1 MWQFARLFRLTPKVM
16 LGSMASTIQ
25 RICVVAVWTMALFG
39 QPSVLTW
46 HNDNARTGQNL
57 QETTLTPAN
66 VNSAMFGRL
75 FTITVDGKVDAQPL
89 YVPALTIPQQGVHN
103 LLFVVTE
110 HDSAYAFDAD
120 TAAQLWH
127 VSLLGS
133 SETPSDNRGCG
144 QVTPEIGATATPAID
159 LQSGPHGIMYTIA
172 MSKDA
177 SGNYH
182 HRLHALGLTTGGEQF
197 GGPVEIQATY
207 PGSGVE
213 NTFLPKQH
221 KERPGLLIANG
232 LVYTTWSSHC
242 DFFPYTAWVMSYNE
256 TTLAQVNVLNLT
268 PNGNDGALWAAGAGP
283 AADASGN
290 VYVLTGNG
298 TFDTTLNGGGFP
310 SNGDYG
316 NAFVKMSA
324 NGGSLAVADYFTMS
338 NTASESGADQDL
350 GSGGL
355 ILLPS
360 VNDAQGRPRS
370 LAVGAGKDRHIYVVD
385 RNNLGKFN
393 SGTNAIYQDLPSA
406 LSGSVFSTP
415 AWFNGKLYYGAVGD
429 KLKAFTFTAGAF
441 PSAPSSQTANTFVY
455 PGTTPSISANGT
467 SNAIAWAA
475 ENAGTAVLH
484 AYDAT
489 DLSKELY
496 NSNQAANGRD
506 HFGNG
511 NKFIVPTVVNGKV
524 YVGTTNG
531 VGVFG
536 LLCSYSL
543 SAASANAPAAGGAQ
557 SVNVITSD
565 GCSWNAASNAGF
577 LSLSSGAS
585 GAGNGTVMYQV
596 TANSG
601 AARSGTLTIAG
612 QTFTVMQAGTSGPA
626 LSIAKTHTGNFT
638 QGQTNA
644 QYNILVTNSG
654 AGSTNGAAVSV
665 TDTLPGGLTLVS
677 ISGAGWS
684 CNGATCT
691 RSDVLSAG
699 VSYPTITVT
708 VNVAAGASSP
718 QVNQANVSGGG
729 STAAATSD
737 STTIAANQPRL
748 NVSVSSLNFGF
759 NGALITGAQPV
770 IVSFTG
776 GLGVSWTAS
785 SNQSNLTVN
794 PAGSAGN
801 GAFQVMASSGPSGIV
816 TVTAAG
822 AINSPQQIQ
831 VNVNNAGPD
840 VPFGSFD
847 TPANNTGGIAGAI
860 AVTGWAL
867 DPVDVAKV
875 DIWREPIGNEATSS
889 NGLVFIGDAVFVT
902 DARPDVEALYP
913 NAPRK
918 NRAGW
923 GYQLLTSLLPNNGGS
938 AGLGNG
944 TYNLHAMAHNT
955 AGVALDLETRT
966 ITADNAHA
974 AKPFGAI
981 DTPGQGSTIS
991 GNAFVNFGWALTQN
1005 PLMIATDG
1013 STITV
1018 MVDGQTLGHPVY
1030 NQFRSDIASLFPGRG
1045 NSGGAVGYFVLDT
1058 TKLSNGVHTIQWV
1071 VFDSA
1076 GHGDGIGSRF
1086 FNVLNSGAGG
1096 VATPDVD
1103 VQSTFPSATA
1113 LDAEADE
1120 MGRIELPVG
1129 ASSGY
1134 MRVNGERRPLPAGSS
1149 LSDGVFYW
1157 HPGPGF
1163 RGRYELVF
1171 ERPDGTNLA
1180 VTIRVGQ
1187 VGNLRP
1193 IANRPVR

>member
-1 MWQFARLFRLTPKVM
+1 MYLIAA
-16 LGSMASTIQ
+16 AS
-25 RICVVAVWTMALFG
+25 VVALFG

-89 YVPALTIPQQGVHN
+89 YVPALAIPGQGVHN
-103 LLFVVTE
+103 AVFVVTE

-133 SETPSDNRGCG
+133 GETPSDNRGCG
-144 QVTPEIGATATPAID
+144 QVTPEIGATATPVID
-159 LQSGPHGIMYTIA
+159 LQIGPHGTMYAIA

-177 SGNYH
+177 SANYH
-182 HRLHALGLTTGGEQF
+182 QRLHALDITTGGEQF
-197 GGPVEIQATY
+197 SGPVEIQATY

-221 KERPGLLIANG
+221 KERAGLLIANG
-232 LVYTTWSSHC
+232 LVYTAWSSHC
-242 DFFPYTAWVMSYNE
+242 DFFPYTAWVISYSE
-256 TTLAQVNVLNLT
+256 TTLARVNVLNLT
-268 PNGNDGALWAAGAGP
+268 PNGNDGAMWAAGAGP

-298 TFDTTLNGGGFP
+298 TFDTTLNAGGFP

-316 NAFVKMSA
+316 NAFVKMST
-324 NGGSLAVADYFTMS
+324 GGGTLAVADYFTMS
-338 NTASESGADQDL
+338 NTVSESGGDQDL
-350 GSGGL
+350 GSGGM
-355 ILLPS
+355 IVLPPL
-360 VNDAQGRPRS
+360 NDAQGNPRS
-370 LAVGAGKDRHIYVVD
+370 LAVGAGKDAHIYLVD

-393 SGTNAIYQDLPSA
+393 PGTNNIYQDLQGA
-406 LSGSVFSTP
+406 LSGGVFSTP

-429 KLKAFTFTAGAF
+429 KLKAFTFTAGVF
-441 PSAPSSQTANTFVY
+441 PSAPSSQTATSFVY

-489 DLSKELY
+489 DLTKELY
-496 NSNQAANGRD
+496 NSNQAANSRD

-524 YVGTTNG
+524 YVGTTTG

-543 SAASANAPAAGGAQ
+543 SGASASAPAAGGMQ
-557 SVNVITSD
+557 SVNVISSN
-565 GCSWNAASNAGF
+565 GCAWTAASNSGF
-577 LSLSSGAS
+577 LSISSGAS
-585 GAGNGTVMYQV
+585 GTANGTVSYQV
-596 TANSG
+596 ATNSG

-626 LSIAKTHTGNFT
+626 LSIVKTHAGNFT
-638 QGQTNA
+638 QGQTSA
-644 QYNILVTNSG
+644 QFNISVTNSG
-654 AGSTNGAAVSV
+654 AGSTNGTAVSV
-665 TDTLPGGLTLVS
+665 TDTVPGGLTLVS
-677 ISGAGWS
+677 MAGTGWS
-684 CNGATCT
+684 CNANTCM
-691 RSDVLSAG
+691 RSDVLLAG
-699 VSYPTITVT
+699 AGYPAITAT

-718 QVNQANVSGGG
+718 QVNQAGVSGGG
-729 STAAATSD
+729 SAGASTSD
-737 STTIAANQPRL
+737 STTIVVNQPRL
-748 NVSVSSLNFGF
+748 NVSASSLNFGF
-759 NGALITGAQPV
+759 NGTLITGAQTV
-770 IVSFTG
+770 TVSFAG
-776 GLGVSWTAS
+776 GLGVNWTSS
-785 SNQSNLTVN
+785 SNQSNITVS
-794 PAGSAGN
+794 PAGGAGN
-801 GAFQVMASSGPSGIV
+801 GVFQVMASSGASGIV
-816 TVTAAG
+816 TVTAPG
-822 AINSPQQIQ
+822 ATNSPQQIQ
-831 VNVNNAGPD
+831 VNVTNAGPD

-847 TPANNTGGIAGAI
+847 LPVNNSSGIAGAI

-889 NGLVFIGDAVFVT
+889 NGLVFIGDSVFVV
-902 DARPDVEALYP
+902 DARPDVEAAYP
-913 NAPRK
+913 SAPRK

-938 AGLGNG
+938 PGLGNG
-944 TYNLHAMAHNT
+944 TYKLHAIAHNT
-955 AGVALDLETRT
+955 AGVAVDLGTRAFA
-966 ITADNAHA
+966 ADNAHA
-974 AKPFGAI
+974 AKPFGTI
-981 DTPGQGSTIS
+981 DTPGQGGTIS

-1005 PLMIATDG
+1005 PLTIPTDG
-1013 STITV
+1013 STIAV

-1030 NQFRSDIASLFPGRG
+1030 NQFRSDIATAFPGRA

-1058 TKLSNGVHTIQWV
+1058 TKLSNGVHAIQWV

-1076 GHGDGIGSRF
+1076 GHGDGLGSRF
-1086 FNVLNSGAGG
+1086 FTVLNSEGAGG
-1096 VATPDVD
+1096 VARPEVD
-1103 VQSTFPSATA
+1103 AQLTFPSGSAME
-1113 LDAEADE
+1113 AEVDE

-1129 ASSGY
+1129 GSNGY
-1134 MRVNGERRPLPAGSS
+1134 LLVSGERRPLPAGSS

-1163 RGRYELVF
+1163 RGRYELIF
-1171 ERPDGTNLA
+1171 ERADGTDLV
-1180 VTIRVGQ
+1180 VTVRVGQ
-1187 VGNLRP
+1187 IGKRP
-1193 IANRPVR
+1193 I

>member
-1 MWQFARLFRLTPKVM
+1 M
-16 LGSMASTIQ
+16 LRSVALTIQ
-25 RICVVAVWTMALFG
+25 RMCFIAAVSAVALFG

-89 YVPALTIPQQGVHN
+89 YVPALTIPALGVHN
-103 LLFVVTE
+103 VLFVVTE
-110 HDSAYAFDAD
+110 HDSAYAFDAN
-120 TAAQLWH
+120 TGSQLWH
-127 VSLLGS
+127 LSLLGS
-133 SETPSDNRGCG
+133 GETPSDDRGCG
-144 QVTPEIGATATPAID
+144 QVTPEMGATATPAID
-159 LQSGPHGIMYTIA
+159 LQIGPHGTMYVVA

-177 SGNYH
+177 STNYH
-182 HRLHALGLTTGGEQF
+182 HRLHALDITTGGEQF
-197 GGPVEIQATY
+197 GGPVEIHATY

-213 NTFLPKQH
+213 NTFTPKQH

-232 LVYTTWSSHC
+232 LVYTAWSSHC
-242 DFFPYTAWVMSYNE
+242 DFFPYTSWVISYNE
-256 TTLAQVNVLNLT
+256 TTLAQVNILNLT
-268 PNGNDGALWAAGAGP
+268 PNGNDGALWNAGAGP
-283 AADASGN
+283 AADGSGN

-298 TFDTTLNGGGFP
+298 TFDSTLNGGGFP

-316 NAFVKMSA
+316 NAFVKMSTS
-324 NGGSLAVADYFTMS
+324 GGSLAVADYFTMS
-338 NTASESGADQDL
+338 NTASESGADEDL

-355 ILLPS
+355 IVLPPL
-360 VNDAQGRPRS
+360 NDSLGHARS

-415 AWFNGKLYYGAVGD
+415 AWFNGKLFYGAVGD
-429 KLKAFTFTAGAF
+429 RLKAFTFTAGAF
-441 PSAPSSQTANTFVY
+441 PSAPSSQTATSFVF

-543 SAASANAPAAGGAQ
+543 SASSATAPVAGGTQ
-557 SVNVITSD
+557 SVNVITAS
-565 GCSWNAASNAGF
+565 GCGWTATSNAGF
-577 LSLSSGAS
+577 LSISSGAS
-585 GAGNGTVMYQV
+585 GTGNGTVSYQV

-601 AARSGTLTIAG
+601 ASRSGMLTIAG
-612 QTFTVMQAGTSGPA
+612 QTFTVMQSGISGPV
-626 LSIAKTHTGNFT
+626 LTIAKTHTGNFT

-644 QYNILVTNSG
+644 QYNITVTNSG
-654 AGSTNGAAVSV
+654 AGSTNGSAVSV
-665 TDTLPGGLTLVS
+665 TDTVPGGLTI
-677 ISGAGWS
+677 ISMSGTGWS
-684 CNGATCT
+684 CNASTCT
-691 RSDVLSAG
+691 RSDVLSSGA
-699 VSYPTITVT
+699 SYPAITAT
-708 VNVAAGASSP
+708 VNVATSASSP
-718 QVNQANVSGGG
+718 QVNQATVSGGG
-729 STAAATSD
+729 SASASATD
-737 STTIAANQPRL
+737 STTIGVNQPKL
-748 NVSVSSLNFGF
+748 NLSIGSLNFGF
-759 NGALITGAQPV
+759 NGALVTGAQPV
-770 IVSFTG
+770 TVSFTG
-776 GLGVSWTAS
+776 GLGVNWTAS
-785 SNQSNLTVN
+785 SNQSNITVS
-794 PAGSAGN
+794 PAAGVGSGV
-801 GAFQVMASSGPSGIV
+801 FQVTASPGPSGVV
-816 TVTAAG
+816 TITAPG
-822 AINSPQQIQ
+822 ATNSPRQIQ
-831 VNVNNAGPD
+831 VNVTNAGPD

-847 TPANNTGGIAGAI
+847 TPANNTSGIAGAI

-867 DPVDVAKV
+867 DPVDVANLDV
-875 DIWREPIGNEATSS
+875 WREPIGNEPTSS
-889 NGLVFIGDAVFVT
+889 NGLVFIGNAVFVSE
-902 DARPDVEALYP
+902 ARPDVEATYP
-913 NAPRK
+913 SAPRN

-938 AGLGNG
+938 PGLGNG
-944 TYNLHAMAHNT
+944 TYNLHAIAHNS
-955 AGVALDLETRT
+955 AGVAVDLGTR
-966 ITADNAHA
+966 IIMADNAHA
-974 AKPFGAI
+974 AKPFGTI

-991 GNAFVNFGWALTQN
+991 GNAFVNFGWTLTQN
-1005 PLMIATDG
+1005 PLIVPTDG

-1018 MVDGQTLGHPVY
+1018 MVDGQVLGHPVY
-1030 NQFRSDIASLFPGRG
+1030 NQFRSDIANAFPGRA
-1045 NSGGAVGYFVLDT
+1045 NSNGAVGYFVLDT

-1086 FNVLNSGAGG
+1086 FDVLNSGAGG
-1096 VATPDVD
+1096 VTAPEGGVQQTMLPSTAKLEAEVD
-1103 VQSTFPSATA
+1103 E
-1113 LDAEADE
+1113 L
-1120 MGRIELPVG
+1120 GRIELPTG
-1129 ASSGY
+1129 GSSGY
-1134 MRVNGERRPLPAGSS
+1134 LLVNGERRPLPAGSS

-1171 ERPDGTNLA
+1171 ERTDGTNVV
-1180 VTIRVGQ
+1180 VTVFVGQ
-1187 VGNLRP
+1187 VVNLPPIGNR
-1193 IANRPVR
+1193 RVRW

>member
-1 MWQFARLFRLTPKVM
+1 MCFIAA
-16 LGSMASTIQ
+16 AS
-25 RICVVAVWTMALFG
+25 AVALFG
-39 QPSVLTW
+39 QPPVLTW
-46 HNDNARTGQNL
+46 HNDNARTGQNQ

-89 YVPALTIPQQGVHN
+89 YVPALTIPGQGVHN
-103 LLFVVTE
+103 VLFVVTE

-133 SETPSDNRGCG
+133 GETTSDNRGCG

-159 LQSGPHGIMYTIA
+159 LQIGPHGTMYLIA
-172 MSKDA
+172 MSKDGSA
-177 SGNYH
+177 NYH
-182 HRLHALGLTTGGEQF
+182 QRLHALDLTTGGEQF

-213 NTFLPKQH
+213 NTFAPKQH
-221 KERPGLLIANG
+221 KERAGLLIANG
-232 LVYTTWSSHC
+232 LVYTAWSSHC
-242 DFFPYTAWVMSYNE
+242 DIFPYTAWVISYNE

-268 PNGNDGALWAAGAGP
+268 PNGNDGAMWGAGAGP
-283 AADASGN
+283 AMDSGGN
-290 VYVLTGNG
+290 LYVLTGNG
-298 TFDTTLNGGGFP
+298 TFDPMLNIAGLP
-310 SNGDYG
+310 SMADYG
-316 NAFVKMSA
+316 NAFVKMSTSGA
-324 NGGSLAVADYFTMS
+324 ALMVADYFTMS
-338 NTASESGADQDL
+338 NTQSESNADQDL

-355 ILLPS
+355 ILLPPL
-360 VNDAQGRPRS
+360 NDAQGHPRS
-370 LAVGAGKDRHIYVVD
+370 LAVGAGKDSHIYVVD

-393 SGTNAIYQDLPSA
+393 TATNSIYQDLQGA

-429 KLKAFTFTAGAF
+429 RLKAFTFTAGAF
-441 PSAPSSQTANTFVY
+441 PSAPSSQTATTFVY

-496 NSNQAANGRD
+496 NSNQAANNRD
-506 HFGNG
+506 HFGSG

-536 LLCSYSL
+536 LLCTYSL
-543 SAASANAPAAGGAQ
+543 SATSANASAAGGAQ
-557 SVNVITSD
+557 SVNVITAS
-565 GCSWNAASNAGF
+565 GCAWTAASNAGF
-577 LSLSSGAS
+577 LSINSVTPGI
-585 GAGNGTVMYQV
+585 GNGTVSYQV

-612 QTFTVMQAGTSGPA
+612 QTFTVNQAGVSGPSLA
-626 LSIAKTHTGNFT
+626 IVKTHTGNFT

-644 QYNILVTNSG
+644 QYSISVSNSG
-654 AGSTNGAAVSV
+654 PGSTNGSVVSV
-665 TDTLPGGLTLVS
+665 VDTVDAGLTLVS
-677 ISGAGWS
+677 MAGTGWS
-684 CNGATCT
+684 CNANTCT

-699 VSYPTITVT
+699 ASYPAITAA
-708 VNVAAGASSP
+708 VNVSPIAASP
-718 QVNQANVSGGG
+718 QMNKGGVSGGG
-729 STAAATSD
+729 SASASSSD
-737 STTIAANQPRL
+737 TTTIVVNQPRL
-748 NVSVSSLNFGF
+748 NLSISSLNFGF
-759 NGALITGAQPV
+759 SGTLITGAQPV
-770 IVSFTG
+770 TVSFTG
-776 GLGVSWTAS
+776 GLGVNWTAS
-785 SNQSNLTVN
+785 SNQSNITVN
-794 PAGSAGN
+794 PASGGGN
-801 GAFQVMASSGPSGIV
+801 GIFQVTASPGPSGIV
-816 TVTAAG
+816 TVTAPG
-822 AINSPQQIQ
+822 AMNTPQQIP
-831 VNVNNAGPD
+831 VNVTNAGPD

-847 TPANNTGGIAGAI
+847 TPANNSNGIAGAI
-860 AVTGWAL
+860 AVTGWSL
-867 DPVDVAKV
+867 DPVDVSKV
-875 DIWREPIGNEATSS
+875 DIWREPIGGEPSSS
-889 NGLVFIGDAVFVT
+889 NGLVFIGDAVFVA
-902 DARPDVEALYP
+902 DARPDVEASYP
-913 NAPRK
+913 NTPRK

-938 AGLGNG
+938 PGLGNG
-944 TYNLHAMAHNT
+944 TYNLHAIAHNT
-955 AGVALDLETRT
+955 AGVAVDLGTRT
-966 ITADNAHA
+966 FTADNAHA
-974 AKPFGAI
+974 AKPFGTI

-1005 PLMIATDG
+1005 PLIIPTDG

-1018 MVDGQTLGHPVY
+1018 MVDGQGLGHPVY
-1030 NQFRSDIASLFPGRG
+1030 NQFRSDIANLFPGRA

-1058 TKLSNGVHTIQWV
+1058 TRLSNGVHAMQWV

-1086 FNVLNSGAGG
+1086 FNVLNSGGAGG
-1096 VATPDVD
+1096 VAAPELDA
-1103 VQSTFPSATA
+1103 QSTFPPATA
-1113 LDAEADE
+1113 LEAEVDE
-1120 MGRIELPVG
+1120 MGRIELPTG
-1129 ASSGY
+1129 AGSGY
-1134 MRVNGERRPLPAGSS
+1134 LRVNGERRPLPAGSS

-1171 ERPDGTNLA
+1171 ERPDGSN
-1180 VTIRVGQ
+1180 VV
-1187 VGNLRP
+1187 
-1193 IANRPVR
+1193 VRIHIGSH